1 MVQADQ
7 GCQHQI
13 ELGFVSTLSEQLAE
27 FAAALRY
34 EDLPAAVVERV
45 RLHAMD
51 LVGVCLLGAPMPF
64 AGILKGVAAAAGGPA
79 ESTLLGSGGLK
90 LSATA
95 ATLYNGGLAH
105 GNEFDDTYGPG
116 RWHGSAPTVPPAL
129 AVAESLHRDGKAFIA
144 ALAAGLESG
153 CRLTRAA
160 PALLSRGFHSTCT
173 AGVFAGGLAVGKLM
187 GLDREQLA
195 NTLGICGSFASG
207 TMEFLGDPEPWSKR
221 IQVGYAAQGAIVA
234 ARAAAGGFKGPRS
247 ILEGRH
253 GYFRSY
259 AGEGNYDLAGVAQG
273 LDHDWQLLRLYPKRY
288 PCDHIAQGYIDCAI
302 ALAKDGIDADAV
314 EKVACIV
321 HPLAAAIMF
330 APRETRYRPSNGWSA
345 RWSMPYNMA
354 VALADRA
361 LSIDS
366 YSDER
371 AREPRLREFMARVV
385 PEEDA
390 SMAFPG
396 DYPAA
401 VRLHLKDGRV
411 LEKRAP
417 KVAGTADNPVSAAEY
432 EAKFLDNAR
441 RGIGAQRAGEAV
453 RLLADLPKARDM
465 ALLAAACG

>member
-1 MVQADQ
+1 M
-7 GCQHQI
+7 
-13 ELGFVSTLSEQLAE
+13 STLSEQLAA
-27 FAAALRY
+27 FGAALRY
-34 EDLPAAVVERV
+34 EDLPEAVVERV

-51 LVGVCLLGAPMPF
+51 LIGVCLLGAPMPF
-64 AGILKGVAAAAGGPA
+64 AGILRGVAAAAGGPA
-79 ESTLLGSGGLK
+79 ESTLLGSDGLK

-129 AVAESLHRDGKAFIA
+129 AVAESLHLDGKAFIA
-144 ALAAGLESG
+144 ALAAGLEAG

-173 AGVFAGGLAVGKLM
+173 AGVFAAGLAVGKLM
-187 GLDREQLA
+187 GLDHEKLA
-195 NTLGICGSFASG
+195 NMLGICGSFASG

-221 IQVGYAAQGAIVA
+221 IQVGYAAQGAILA

-253 GYFRSY
+253 GYFRAY

-273 LDHDWQLLRLYPKRY
+273 LGDDWQLLRLYPKRY

-302 ALAKDGIDADAV
+302 ALAKSGIEADAI
-314 EKVACIV
+314 EKVTCIV

-354 VALADRA
+354 VTLADRA

-366 YSDER
+366 YADER
-371 AREPRLREFMARVV
+371 ARDPRVRAFMDRVV
-385 PEEDA
+385 PEEDP

-396 DYPAA
+396 EYPAA

-411 LEKRAP
+411 VEKSAP

-441 RGIGAQRAGEAV
+441 RGIGAQRAGEAA
-453 RLLADLPKARDM
+453 RLLDGLPKARDM
-465 ALLAAACG
+465 AQLAAACG

>member
-1 MVQADQ
+1 MA
-7 GCQHQI
+7 
-13 ELGFVSTLSEQLAE
+13 TLSEQLAG

-34 EDLPAAVVERV
+34 EDLPAQVVERV

-64 AGILKGVAAAAGGPA
+64 AGILKGTAAASGGPA
-79 ESTLLGSGGLK
+79 ESTLLGGGGLK
-90 LSATA
+90 LGATA

-129 AVAESLHRDGKAFIA
+129 AVAEALHLDGKAFLV
-144 ALAAGLESG
+144 ALAAGLEAG

-173 AGVFAGGLAVGKLM
+173 AGVFAAGLAVGKLM
-187 GLDREQLA
+187 GLDRERLA
-195 NTLGICGSFASG
+195 NTLGICGSFTSG

-221 IQVGYAAQGAIVA
+221 IQVGYAAQGAIIA

-253 GYFRSY
+253 GYFRSC
-259 AGEGNYDLAGVAQG
+259 AGEGNYDLAGVASDLG
-273 LDHDWQLLRLYPKRY
+273 GDWQLLRLYPKRY
-288 PCDHIAQGYIDCAI
+288 PCDHIAQGYLDCAI
-302 ALAKDGIDADAV
+302 ALAKEGIAADAI
-314 EKVACIV
+314 EKIECIV

-330 APRETRYRPSNGWSA
+330 TPHETRYRPSNGWSA

-366 YSDER
+366 YADER
-371 AREPRLREFMARVV
+371 ARDPRVRALMDRVV

-401 VRLHLKDGRV
+401 VRVHLNDGRV
-411 LEKRAP
+411 AERRAP
-417 KVAGTADNPVSAAEY
+417 KVAGTPENPVSAAEY

-441 RGIGAQRAGEAV
+441 RGIGAERAGKAA
-453 RLLADLPKARDM
+453 RLFCDLPKLRDM
-465 ALLAAACG
+465 AELSAACA

>member
-1 MVQADQ
+1 MA
-7 GCQHQI
+7 
-13 ELGFVSTLSEQLAE
+13 TLSEQ
-27 FAAALRY
+27 FAAFAAKLRY
-34 EDLPAAVVERV
+34 EDLPAPVAERV

-64 AGILKGVAAAAGGPA
+64 AGILKGVAAASGGPA
-79 ESTLLGSGGLK
+79 ESTLLGGGGLK
-90 LSATA
+90 LGATA

-129 AVAESLHRDGKAFIA
+129 AVAEALHADGKAFIT
-144 ALAAGLESG
+144 ALAAGLETG

-187 GLDREQLA
+187 GLDGEKLV
-195 NTLGICGSFASG
+195 NTMGISGSFASG

-221 IQVGYAAQGAIVA
+221 IQVGYAGQGAILA

-247 ILEGRH
+247 ILDGRN

-259 AGEGNYDLAGVAQG
+259 AGEGRYDLAGITDG
-273 LDHDWQLLRLYPKRY
+273 LGSDWQLLRLYPKRY
-288 PCDHIAQGYIDCAI
+288 PCDHIAQGYLDCAI
-302 ALAKDGIDADAV
+302 ALANEVDAAAI
-314 EKVACIV
+314 EKVVCIV

-330 APRETRYRPSNGWSA
+330 SPHETRYRPTNGWSA

-354 VALADRA
+354 VALADRR

-366 YSDER
+366 YDDAR
-371 AREPRLREFMARVV
+371 AQDPAVRAFMDRVI
-385 PEEDA
+385 PEEDS

-396 DYPAA
+396 EYPAA

-417 KVAGTADNPVSAAEY
+417 KVAGTPDNPVTAAEY

-441 RGIGAQRAGEAV
+441 RSLGERRAGEAA
-453 RLLADLPKARDM
+453 RLFAGLAGVRDM
-465 ALLAAACG
+465 AEVAAACG

>member
-1 MVQADQ
+1 MA
-7 GCQHQI
+7 
-13 ELGFVSTLSEQLAE
+13 TLSEQ
-27 FAAALRY
+27 FASFTAGLRY
-34 EDLPAAVVERV
+34 EDLPAPVVERV

-64 AGILKGVAAAAGGPA
+64 AGILKGVAAASGGPA

-90 LSATA
+90 LGAIA

-129 AVAESLHRDGKAFIA
+129 AVAEALHADGKAFLT
-144 ALAAGLESG
+144 ALAAGLETG

-187 GLDREQLA
+187 GLDAERLA
-195 NTLGICGSFASG
+195 NTMGISGSFASG

-221 IQVGYAAQGAIVA
+221 IQVGYAGQGAIVA

-247 ILEGRH
+247 ILDGRN
-253 GYFRSY
+253 GYFRAY
-259 AGEGNYDLAGVAQG
+259 AGDGHYDLAGITDRLG
-273 LDHDWQLLRLYPKRY
+273 SDWQLLRLYPKRY
-288 PCDHIAQGYIDCAI
+288 PCDHIAQGYLDCAI
-302 ALAKDGIDADAV
+302 ALAKAGAWAQDIK
-314 EKVACIV
+314 KVVCIV

-330 APRETRYRPSNGWSA
+330 KPHETRYRPTNGWSA

-354 VALADRA
+354 AAFADAA

-366 YSDER
+366 YGDER
-371 AREPRLREFMARVV
+371 ARDPAVRAFMDRVV

-390 SMAFPG
+390 AMAFPG
-396 DYPAA
+396 EYPAA
-401 VRLHLKDGRV
+401 VRLHMKDGRV
-411 LEKRAP
+411 LDKRVP
-417 KVAGTADNPVSAAEY
+417 KVAGTPDNPVSATEY
-432 EAKFLDNAR
+432 EAKFFDNAR
-441 RGIGAQRAGEAV
+441 RSLGEKRAAEALRLFAGLAQ
-453 RLLADLPKARDM
+453 ARDM
-465 ALLAAACG
+465 ADVAVACG

>member
-1 MVQADQ
+1 M
-7 GCQHQI
+7 
-13 ELGFVSTLSEQLAE
+13 STLSEQLAD
-27 FAAALRY
+27 FGAALRF

-45 RLHAMD
+45 RLHATD
-51 LVGVCLLGAPMPF
+51 LIGVCLLGAPMPF
-64 AGILKGVAAAAGGPA
+64 AGILKGVAQASGGPA

-129 AVAESLHRDGKAFIA
+129 AVAESLHLDGRAFLV
-144 ALAAGLESG
+144 ALAAGLEAG

-173 AGVFAGGLAVGKLM
+173 AGVFAGGLTVGKLM
-187 GLDREQLA
+187 GLDREKLA

-221 IQVGYAAQGAIVA
+221 IQVGYAAQGAILA

-247 ILEGRH
+247 ILEGRN

-259 AGEGNYDLAGVAQG
+259 AGEGNYDLRDFAGG
-273 LDHDWQLLRLYPKRY
+273 LGTDWQLLRLYPKRY
-288 PCDHIAQGYIDCAI
+288 PCDHIAQGYLDCAI
-302 ALAKDGIDADAV
+302 ALARGGLRAEAI
-314 EKVACIV
+314 EKVVCIV

-330 APRETRYRPSNGWSA
+330 APHETRYRPSNGWSA

-354 VALADRA
+354 VALADA
-361 LSIDS
+361 GLSIDS

-371 AREPRLREFMARVV
+371 ARDPGLRAFMDRVV

-390 SMAFPG
+390 TMAFPG
-396 DYPAA
+396 EYPAA

-411 LEKRAP
+411 LEQRAP
-417 KVAGTADNPVSAAEY
+417 KVAGTPDNPVAAAEY

-441 RGIGAQRAGEAV
+441 RAIGAQRAGEAA
-453 RLLADLPKARDM
+453 RLLADLPKLRDM
-465 ALLAAACG
+465 AAVAAACG